1 MKTMELEQWISLRED
16 DRHDFKCQWYSK
28 HEKSELVKD
37 IFSFVNTMHE
47 DNCYLIIGV
56 TDDQEVVGIENDE
69 SRLNQQQLLD
79 FVKKLPIAANYIPEL
94 KLETFCI
101 QQHQIDVITVY
112 ETKNVPC
119 YLTQLWPNKRSNG
132 ESIYPGQIFVRV
144 GDTNTGHDSTAN
156 FNYAT
161 QLWQKHFR
169 MNSPIAD
176 RFTYTLSDVHHW
188 DYAETDQIGFQY
200 SLNPDFFILIENDS
214 LEPNRLKYMP
224 YSINQIRTKMDWSI
238 LKVRFRQLTISE
250 FQIASFDSAN
260 FMCVTPDVT
269 SIYNRDLFYYYFI
282 EGSLKYA
289 IQKMIEK
296 SGSSISPD
304 SGSLSSFYKGVARYN
319 SVEEK
324 DSVELELANNYNLIK
339 DAIEPS
345 QETIKQLRDKLEFDF
360 GKDNQEV
367 TDLSIR
373 ETLRQFRMG
382 VIANK
387 FINVYRGLEEYP
399 VIDKNYFNRI

>member
-1 MKTMELEQWISLRED
+1 MNLTELEKWLYLPED
-16 DRHDFKCQWYSK
+16 DYHDFKESWYHK
-28 HEKSELVKD
+28 GQKAEMVKD
-37 IFSFVNTMHE
+37 IFSFINTAHC
-47 DNCYLIIGV
+47 DDCYLILGV
-56 TDDQEVVGIENDE
+56 SDQHEVVGVEND
-69 SRLNQQQLLD
+69 SFRLKQQQLID
-79 FVKKLPIAANYIPEL
+79 FIHNLPIAGNFVPKIR
-94 KLETFCI
+94 LETVNI
-101 QQHQIDVITVY
+101 QNHEVDIITIIDT
-112 ETKNVPC
+112 TNVPC
-119 YLTQLWPNKRSNG
+119 FLVKKWNEKGIPSNF
-132 ESIYPGQIFVRV
+132 IYPGQIFVRNA
-144 GDTNTGHDSTAN
+144 DTNTGHDSTAN
-156 FNYAT
+156 FD
-161 QLWQKHFR
+161 QVKILWQKHFH
-169 MNSPIAD
+169 MNSPITD
-176 RFTYTLSDVHHW
+176 RFIYTLSDVHHW

-345 QETIKQLRDKLEFDF
+345 QETVKQLRDKLEFDF